1 MPCTFFYFLFHA
13 GKEHQKE
20 EKKTHQEITHLLN
33 RKYTTPHYTSHPK
46 LRYEL
51 GIISFST
58 EKSTRICTSMR
69 SRYSQ
74 TTTSTPYFNNFAN
87 FQVLRI
93 LWKSCPLHYISAN
106 TNIVDFVS
114 APDVLFFWWLSH
126 LYYWKESKIL
136 TCRWFAYTLFIYVGY
151 SSFKKSRWMRRTP
164 ALSYFNFCLSAFL
177 HISTDNHK
185 AYYSQKHLSQLGSI
199 KMARY
204 Q

>member
-1 MPCTFFYFLFHA
+1 MKNKNNIFIYLHLHITIIFYNYMFIFNDYNALSQSSNKPKWTLVDVKNGEIKAFVPCTFFYFLFHA
-13 GKEHQKE
+13 GKEHQKK

-93 LWKSCPLHYISAN
+93 L
-106 TNIVDFVS
+106 
-114 APDVLFFWWLSH
+114 
-126 LYYWKESKIL
+126 
-136 TCRWFAYTLFIYVGY
+136 
-151 SSFKKSRWMRRTP
+151 
-164 ALSYFNFCLSAFL
+164 
-177 HISTDNHK
+177 
-185 AYYSQKHLSQLGSI
+185 
-199 KMARY
+199 
-204 Q
+204 